1 MDCNMRVAVLISGRA
16 ARYEVCLKRL
26 LEKNKHEYDLFISV
40 NDEPCK
46 YYEVMEQS
54 LNTWLKGL
62 EIKPFSFPDDF
73 ENHHPGTVRQF
84 VNGKFLPQN
93 VMSMFYN
100 DMNAFNMATKY
111 ADDNGFEYDAYLKYR
126 SDIIADD
133 MPNIVKS
140 SDYKIFS
147 TVPLCDFTVPLVNRN
162 TISLGDHV
170 PLVSD
175 AIAYGN
181 RKSMSVYCKTYEFIL
196 EMNHLWEKK
205 YQVHFETCLTQ
216 NVHDKKVPVER
227 FAYAYKLDGNRR
239 IFDTVWENA
248 GTEECGDSRIN
259 NIIGAHPPINS
270 KDVIS
275 TINIPPF
282 PVS

>member
-46 YYEVMEQS
+46 YYDVMKES
-54 LNTWLKGL
+54 LQPWLKGL
-62 EIKPFSFPDDF
+62 EIKPFSLLDDF
-73 ENHHPGTVRQF
+73 ENHHPVTVRQS
-84 VNGKFLPQN
+84 VNGKFVPQN

-147 TVPLCDFTVPLVNRN
+147 TVPSCDFTVPLIDRN
-162 TISLGDHV
+162 TISLGTLV

-181 RKSMSVYCKTYEFIL
+181 RESMNAYCKTYEFIL
-196 EMNHLWEKK
+196 EMNLLWEKK
-205 YQVHFETCLTQ
+205 YQIHFETCLTQ
-216 NVHDKKVPVER
+216 NVYDKNISVER
-227 FAYAYKLDGNRR
+227 FSYSYEIDGNRR
-239 IFDTVWENA
+239 IFDTVWENS
-248 GTEECGDSRIN
+248 GTEKCGDSRIN
-259 NIIGAHPPINS
+259 NIRGAPPPINS
-270 KDVIS
+270 KDVETTEHIDS
-275 TINIPPF
+275 F
-282 PVS
+282 PMV